1 MQNVTPNPNSGESQ
15 PVFFSRERN
24 SKLIWGIV
32 LIVGGFFF
40 LLQQFSIFSF
50 VSNLVWV
57 ALFAGGAL
65 FFVGWFLR
73 NPRANWW
80 AAIPG
85 FTLAGLASVSLIDQ
99 FNIGALSDLSGPL
112 FLAAIGLGFAVI
124 FLVNPEMWWALIPG
138 GVMMT
143 LAVVAY
149 VDSVGFGIDSGALLF
164 LGLGLTFAAIGSLPG
179 RQGKS
184 NRWAFYPAIVLFAMG
199 LLIAFSM
206 DCSIQYL
213 WPLFLIGGGLFLIG
227 RSLLRSKQHVE

>member
-50 VSNLVWV
+50 VSDLVWV

-73 NPRANWW
+73 NPRLNWW

-85 FTLAGLASVSLIDQ
+85 FTLAGLATVSLIDQ
-99 FNIGALSDLSGPL
+99 FNINALSDLSGPL
-112 FLAAIGLGFAVI
+112 FLASIGLGFAVI

-149 VDSVGFGIDSGALLF
+149 VDEVGMGIDSGALLF
-164 LGLGLTFAAIGSLPG
+164 FGLGLTFAAIGALPG
-179 RQGKS
+179 RHGKS
-184 NRWAFYPAIVLFAMG
+184 NRWAFYPAIALLAMG
-199 LLIAFSM
+199 FLIAFSM
-206 DCSIQYL
+206 EYSIQYL
-213 WPLFLIGGGLFLIG
+213 WPILLIGGGLLLIG
-227 RSLLRSKQHVE
+227 RTLLKNKPGA